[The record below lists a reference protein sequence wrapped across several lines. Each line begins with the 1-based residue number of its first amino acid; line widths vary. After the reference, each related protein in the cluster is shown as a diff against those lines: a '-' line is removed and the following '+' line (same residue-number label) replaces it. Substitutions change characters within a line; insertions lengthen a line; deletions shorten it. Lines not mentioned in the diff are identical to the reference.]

1 MWTVTQCQFRYTV
14 QGMRSTM
21 FWIMKAKASSVD
33 GVEAN
38 PLDKPGFN
46 AVKAAATARFV
57 RDAAPSRA

>member
-1 MWTVTQCQFRYTV
+1 
-14 QGMRSTM
+14 M